1 MEIVEYAD
9 CIDYFTDAVVMRL
22 WDDGDVTFSMHMYD
36 TESIDGA
43 IECAKE
49 IGVYD
54 DRFAD
59 ELYRMVFDE
68 AIIEKRGYSMSATVW
83 YERKAI

>member
-1 MEIVEYAD
+1 MKILEYAD
-9 CIDYFTDAVVMRL
+9 CTDYFTDEVVMRV
-22 WDDGDVTFSMHMYD
+22 WIDGDVTLSMHVYD
-36 TESIDGA
+36 PESIEGS

-54 DRFAD
+54 VNFAD

-68 AIIEKRGYSMSATVW
+68 AIIEKRGYSMSSTVCGG
-83 YERKAI
+83 RKAI